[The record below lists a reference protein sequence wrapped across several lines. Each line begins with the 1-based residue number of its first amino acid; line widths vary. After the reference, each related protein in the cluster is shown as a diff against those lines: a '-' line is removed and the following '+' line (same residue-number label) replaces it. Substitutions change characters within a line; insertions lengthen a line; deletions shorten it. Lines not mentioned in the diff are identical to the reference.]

1 MVPTLKKFM
10 AAHGLDDVTIVADS
24 GMIWDAN
31 MRAIEA
37 QGLSFILGMKTPDV
51 PYVVK
56 QWRQNHSRPGDPPS
70 ARSIPAPAGPILVD
84 LRFPCNKNP
93 FSFSRE
99 DLSTVCTVAEPT
111 PFLSWNARGR

>member
-24 GMIWDAN
+24 GMNWDAN
-31 MRAIEA
+31 MRAIDA

-70 ARSIPAPAGPILVD
+70 ARSIPAPAGPITAD
-84 LRFPCNKNP
+84 IATNI
-93 FSFSRE
+93 
-99 DLSTVCTVAEPT
+99 LSGVHPRACGADIEPESVGSCGVT
-111 PFLSWNARGR
+111 GT